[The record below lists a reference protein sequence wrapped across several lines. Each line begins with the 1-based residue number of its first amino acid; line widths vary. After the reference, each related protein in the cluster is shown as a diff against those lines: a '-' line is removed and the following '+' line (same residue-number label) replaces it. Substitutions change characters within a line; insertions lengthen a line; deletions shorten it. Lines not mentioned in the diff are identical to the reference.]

1 MAFNQLHF
9 LFPSVWQSVIFI
21 GWFCISIW
29 CPLMFST
36 ALSCFLTWLNTFL
49 LFMKCILIFLFAI
62 FLNLIEFLFMI
73 NLHFFANPSQR
84 EWSFMKSHVFCVFW
98 YSIFLSS
105 WWEFLHSILFIFLLV
120 EVFSSLIIFFFF
132 PSQFNAFSKSYL
144 SLMDFL
150 LS

>member
-73 NLHFFANPSQR
+73 NLHFFANPSQH

-120 EVFSSLIIFFFF
+120 EVFSSLIIFFF
-132 PSQFNAFSKSYL
+132 PSQFNAFSKFYL